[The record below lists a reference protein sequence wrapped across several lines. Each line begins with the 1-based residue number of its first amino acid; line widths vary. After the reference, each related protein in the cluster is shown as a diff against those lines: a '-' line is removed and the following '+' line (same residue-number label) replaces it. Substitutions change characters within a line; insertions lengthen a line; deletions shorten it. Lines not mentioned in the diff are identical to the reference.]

1 MMTAHQPSDYA
12 VCLLWSLLVSLV
24 AVRTRSLGACVIMHA
39 TSNFLLG
46 VYIMMTRQWGL
57 W

>member
-1 MMTAHQPSDYA
+1 
-12 VCLLWSLLVSLV
+12 
-24 AVRTRSLGACVIMHA
+24 VRTRSLGACVIMHA

-46 VYIMMTRQWGL
+46 LYIMMTRQWGL